1 MREKRPVFGL
11 TVKIT
16 LLLAVLL
23 ALVVAG
29 LSALVLAGIRDDQ
42 RERLEANFAQRSEAA
57 ELRLRQE
64 LLTGTDLAPEAYL
77 QENGQRLAV
86 DLGAQSGMPV
96 TLYDADGAVVGT
108 SLPFQPRADAGD
120 ALAHTALGHSAY
132 ITQGSSLLY
141 LAPLYSE
148 ENRIGTIQFHASLA
162 EQQAFYEEIRKLFL
176 VAGAGMLAAGFAA
189 VFLLVR
195 RQVGVIRRMNE
206 EAKAIGQ
213 GRYPAAPSSRRRDEL
228 GQLARGIYE
237 MSGSIAASVG
247 ALNEEKRKLQETA
260 RQLRELEQQQKRFI
274 GNISHEL
281 KTPLTSILAYADLL
295 EMYGDD
301 PALLSEASGVIRS
314 EAQRLLSLVE
324 RALQLSAMD
333 VYDFETRGQ
342 QVELTPL
349 LEHALSRI
357 KAKAEAKE
365 IEVTAELRGG
375 SAWADPDNVMHI
387 MLNLL
392 DNAIKYNRPGGSI
405 RLSVRE
411 PEDLS
416 SPAALPDS
424 AGERSG
430 GLAASGPAETA
441 DPTARPDSANLL
453 ISTFW
458 MVEVAD
464 TGPGIPPEARE
475 LIFEPFYTVSGDRSR
490 TSGGTGL
497 GLPLARSLA
506 RKQGGELLLAESGA
520 SGSVFRLFLPKERPA
535 ENGVGGGPE
544 SD

>member
-11 TVKIT
+11 TAKIT

-23 ALVVAG
+23 ALVVVG

-64 LLTGTDLAPEAYL
+64 LLTGTGLAPEAYL
-77 QENGQRLAV
+77 RENGQRLAV

-96 TLYDADGAVVGT
+96 TLYDADGAMVGT
-108 SLPFQPRADAGD
+108 SLPFQPRADAAD

-162 EQQAFYEEIRKLFL
+162 EQQAFYEEIRQLFL
-176 VAGAGMLAAGFAA
+176 VAGASMLAAGFAA

-213 GRYPAAPSSRRRDEL
+213 GRYPSAPSSCRRDEL

-301 PALLSEASGVIRS
+301 PALLSEASGVIGS

-342 QVELTPL
+342 KVELTPL

-357 KAKAEAKE
+357 KAKAEAKG

-392 DNAIKYNRPGGSI
+392 DNAVKYNRTGGSI
-405 RLSVRE
+405 RLSVRG
-411 PEDLS
+411 PEDLPRPS
-416 SPAALPDS
+416 ALPDS
-424 AGERSG
+424 RELPG
-430 GLAASGPAETA
+430 GSAVSVPAETA
-441 DPTARPDSANLL
+441 DLTARPEPAKPLN
-453 ISTFW
+453 STFW

-520 SGSVFRLFLPKERPA
+520 SGSVFRLLLPKDRP
-535 ENGVGGGPE
+535 EKNGLGRGPE
-544 SD
+544 PD

>member
-1 MREKRPVFGL
+1 MRETRPVFGL
-11 TVKIT
+11 TAKIT

-23 ALVVAG
+23 ALVVVG

-64 LLTGTDLAPEAYL
+64 LLTGTGLAPEAYL
-77 QENGQRLAV
+77 RENGQRLAV

-108 SLPFQPRADAGD
+108 SLPFQPRADAAD

-162 EQQAFYEEIRKLFL
+162 EQQAFYEEIRQLFL

-237 MSGSIAASVG
+237 MSRSIAASVG

-301 PALLSEASGVIRS
+301 PALLSEASGVIGS

-357 KAKAEAKE
+357 KAKAEAKG

-392 DNAIKYNRPGGSI
+392 DNAVKYNRTGGSI
-405 RLSVRE
+405 RLSVRG
-411 PEDLS
+411 PEDLQGS
-416 SPAALPDS
+416 EALPDS
-424 AGERSG
+424 GEMSG
-430 GLAASGPAETA
+430 GLAAPGPAETA
-441 DPTARPDSANLL
+441 DPTARPEPAKPLNS
-453 ISTFW
+453 SFW
-458 MVEVAD
+458 TIEVAD
-464 TGPGIPPEARE
+464 TGLGIPPEARE

-490 TSGGTGL
+490 VSGGTGL

-520 SGSVFRLFLPKERPA
+520 PGSVFRLLLPKERPA
-535 ENGVGGGPE
+535 ENGVGSGLE